1 MRAGRD
7 PVEEWRDVSR
17 RAALATGYRPRSRAV
32 ARPAARLA
40 VGGAAAL
47 VLVLVVGG
55 LALRSPTTITG
66 PAGPVAASAEDA
78 SFRLDLT
85 TPQATYGP
93 EDAIEPVARM
103 TYLGP
108 RAAETI
114 FHAAYPIGFR
124 IEEVGGVRLMG
135 GGMDQPCLSTE
146 LGKGESAVLPFAK
159 AGSPDDPK
167 SGFDRAWYE
176 DPVLRLPEGTWRIVA
191 DLDVFLGD
199 CGGER
204 HQLTVENIVRVAASD
219 VASDAP
225 TATPSPSLS
234 ADAATAL
241 EIVRKYEDAI
251 ATDHPE
257 DAWPMLSPWSRT
269 TVGSSTTFVD
279 AERRA
284 RDGDRSTVQIADPS
298 RHPVFL
304 DAAILGERA
313 ADLAATADPNRT
325 YVVSVGRPGSDAE
338 PASTVNLVVAPL
350 LGGDWRIWL
359 DTTPGTYGAWPYPE
373 GCAAFGLSPRRCEAV
388 VAAAASNVGFDRST
402 ATATSLMAEPGCG
415 MDDPSSD
422 VINMCTRTTSFVAGV
437 RFEVAETVTRTDVFC
452 GLGPPTLVCSES
464 PGLEAIDLHNAGFW
478 DVPCSG
484 EAPAGCATPL
494 PPPTGAAAAAG
505 RELRIDTLDVPV
517 GPVGHREVDIGTA
530 VLPNGILTEATF
542 RISDESQ
549 VGFLIDPGIVRMELR
564 SSEPGRP
571 AFDNIYARGAS
582 DGPEEVRIFLV
593 FDVVETGPDATV
605 RIADVIVR

>member
-1 MRAGRD
+1 MSAGRD
-7 PVEEWRDVSR
+7 PVVEWRDVSR
-17 RAALATGYRPRSRAV
+17 RAALATGYRPRSKPV

-40 VGGAAAL
+40 LGAAAAL
-47 VLVLVVGG
+47 VLVVVVGG
-55 LALRSPTTITG
+55 LAMRGRPTTIS
-66 PAGPVAASAEDA
+66 PAGPVVASAEDA

-85 TPQATYGP
+85 TPQATYRP

-108 RAAETI
+108 RATEKI
-114 FHAAYPIGFR
+114 FHAMYPIGFR

-135 GGMDQPCLSTE
+135 GGMDTPCKWTDLA
-146 LGKGESAVLPFAK
+146 KGASALLPFGK
-159 AGSPDDPK
+159 AGSPDNPEE
-167 SGFDRAWYE
+167 GFDRAWYE
-176 DPVLRLPEGTWRIVA
+176 DPVLRLPAGTWRIIA
-191 DLDVFLGD
+191 YLDVFIGD

-204 HQLTVENIVRVAASD
+204 HQLTVENEVEVVAGNASP
-219 VASDAP
+219 VAP
-225 TATPSPSLS
+225 TPSPTLS
-234 ADAATAL
+234 ADGERVL

-251 ATDHPE
+251 ATDHLE
-257 DAWPMLSPWSRT
+257 GAWPLLSPWSRT

-284 RDGDRSTVQIADPS
+284 AGGETSVQIADPS
-298 RHPVFL
+298 RDPAVL
-304 DAAILGERA
+304 DAAVVGERA
-313 ADLAATADPNRT
+313 ADLAATADPDRT
-325 YVVSVGRPGSDAE
+325 YVVSVRRPGSDAVA
-338 PASTVNLVVAPL
+338 ASTVNLVVAPL

-373 GCAAFGLSPRRCEAV
+373 GCAVFGLSPRRCEAV
-388 VAAAASNVGFDRST
+388 VAAAASNVGVDRST

-422 VINMCTRTTSFVAGV
+422 VINICTRTMSFVAGV

-452 GLGPPTLVCSES
+452 GVGPPTLVCSES
-464 PGLEAIDLHNAGFW
+464 PGLEAMDLHNAGFW
-478 DVPCSG
+478 DVPCAG

-505 RELRIDTLDVPV
+505 RELLIDALDVPV

-530 VLPNGILTEATF
+530 VLPNGILNEATF
-542 RISDESQ
+542 RIVDESQ
-549 VGFLIDPGIVRMELR
+549 IGFLIDPGIVRMELR

-571 AFDNIYARGAS
+571 AFDNIYARGAI
-582 DGPEEVRIFLV
+582 DGPEEVRVYLV
-593 FDVVETGPDATV
+593 FDVVETSLDATV